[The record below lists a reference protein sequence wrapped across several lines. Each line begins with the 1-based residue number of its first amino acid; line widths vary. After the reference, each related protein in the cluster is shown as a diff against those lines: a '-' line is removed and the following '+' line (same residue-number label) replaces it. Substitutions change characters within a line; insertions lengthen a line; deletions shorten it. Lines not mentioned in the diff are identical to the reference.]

1 MTIAHI
7 SDVHF
12 GKIADERVVPALVA
26 EVNACGVDLVVVSG
40 DLTQRA
46 REAEYQ
52 AAVEMIEAFEAPTL
66 VVPGNHD
73 VPPWWSPLSRVFR
86 PASPFRRYIGDDTTP
101 RFATDGIA
109 AFGLNSSHGLTVKGG
124 LIRDDHLGDMQA
136 FFEEQP
142 PEAFR
147 VMVLHHHLV
156 RLQALWP
163 HDIAIGAKRAL
174 RAAAGCGVELILC
187 GHLHQSHVAH
197 VEKDFEEGHRL
208 VIASAGTAT
217 SSRTRGRDRHLN
229 FYNHVHVTDEQFTV
243 EERRYVV
250 GEDRFIRER
259 QTSFDRLAV
268 RNASPAT

>member
-1 MTIAHI
+1 MLIAHV

-26 EVNACGVDLVVVSG
+26 EVNASDADLVVVSG

-46 REAEYQ
+46 REAEF
-52 AAVEMIEAFEAPTL
+52 AAASEMIEGFDAPSI

-73 VPPWWSPLSRVFR
+73 VPPWWNPFSRVFR

-101 RFATDGIA
+101 RFAAPGVA
-109 AFGLNSSHGLTVKGG
+109 AFGLNTSHGLTVKGG
-124 LIRDDHLGDMQA
+124 LIRDEHLDDMRA

-142 PEAFR
+142 EDAFR
-147 VMVLHHHLV
+147 IMVLHHHLV

-174 RAAAGCGVELILC
+174 RTAAACGVELILC

-197 VEKDFEEGHRL
+197 VEKDFEAGHRL
-208 VIASAGTAT
+208 VIAAAGTAT

-229 FYNHVHVTDEQFTV
+229 FYNHIHVGPEQFTV
-243 EERRYVV
+243 EERRYVA

-268 RNASPAT
+268 RDVSSAV